1 MVVHYSRLNRLRHIV
16 CISSGFSFD
25 IEPIS
30 LGRLLHS
37 PAQKVQVYHYR
48 QNGDGRETE
57 FLLYLLFIFGYTG
70 SSLLHMGTGFS
81 LWWLPLLQST
91 GSRLTGFS
99 GCSTRAQYLRPVGS
113 RACKLQ

>member
-1 MVVHYSRLNRLRHIV
+1 MVVRYSRLNRLRHMV
-16 CISSGFSFD
+16 CMSSGFSSD
-25 IEPIS
+25 IGPVS
-30 LGRLLHS
+30 LGRILHS
-37 PAQKVQVYHYR
+37 PAQKVQVCHYR

-57 FLLYLLFIFGYTG
+57 FSLYLLFIFGYPG
-70 SSLLHMGTGFS
+70 SSVLHMGSGFS